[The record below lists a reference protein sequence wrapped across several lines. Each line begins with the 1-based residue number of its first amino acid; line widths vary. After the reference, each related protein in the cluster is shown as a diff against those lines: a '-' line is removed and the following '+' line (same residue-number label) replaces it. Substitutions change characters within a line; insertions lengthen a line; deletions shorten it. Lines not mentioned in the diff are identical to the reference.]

1 MGSNPHNPWYFHRA
15 TKRNVRAYLAHW
27 RENGMS
33 QEEAI
38 DLRWLFE
45 KRYRPTAKATA
56 GKREGRPR
64 FNRKGEPIIRAVAQ
78 AKLRNMTA

>member
-1 MGSNPHNPWYFHRA
+1 
-15 TKRNVRAYLAHW
+15 
-27 RENGMS
+27 MS

-56 GKREGRPR
+56 GKRERRPR

-78 AKLRNMTA
+78 TKLRNMTA